1 MIQPKII
8 AIDVGDVL
16 FSTKPD
22 EQYRRLALISG
33 KTMEEVKEA
42 IEKNN
47 LLSDYEFGKINTSD
61 FVENVCNSLEIQ
73 ISQKVFE
80 EIWNSVL
87 DRPNYLLISRL
98 LDLKERYELILASN
112 TNEIHWKMIRSM
124 FKEWNFEMTSVLSF
138 EIGFKKPDHRF
149 FKKIMASSD
158 INPKD
163 VLFID
168 DSLKNTNEASAL
180 GIVSHQYLNNK
191 ETMDFLSSL

>member
-33 KTMEEVKEA
+33 KSMEEVREA

-47 LLSDYEFGKINTSD
+47 FLSDYELGKINTTN
-61 FVENVCNSLEIQ
+61 FEENVCNSLKIKN
-73 ISQKVFE
+73 SKKVFE

-87 DRPNYLLISRL
+87 DRPNYLLINRL
-98 LDLKERYELILASN
+98 LELKEMYKLILASN
-112 TNEIHWKMIRSM
+112 TNEIHWKMIRSIFREM
-124 FKEWNFEMTSVLSF
+124 NFEISSVLSF
-138 EIGFKKPDHRF
+138 EIGFKKPDIQF
-149 FKKIMASSD
+149 FKKILASSD
-158 INPKD
+158 ISPKD

-168 DSLKNTNEASAL
+168 DSLKNINEASAL

-191 ETMDFLSSL
+191 ETLDFLSSL